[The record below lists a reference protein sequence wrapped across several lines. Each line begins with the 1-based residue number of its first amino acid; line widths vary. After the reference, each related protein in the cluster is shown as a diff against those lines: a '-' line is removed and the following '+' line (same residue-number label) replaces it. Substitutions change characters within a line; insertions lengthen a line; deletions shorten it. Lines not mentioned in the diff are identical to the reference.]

1 VTDFVKLADALRA
14 DPQWGPVVRRYARSF
29 RAGGAKMGEVA
40 RAAAQE
46 MAGKFR
52 TPSPEVITVAKLAI
66 LREAMR

>member
-1 VTDFVKLADALRA
+1 MCTGCNGTALAA
-14 DPQWGPVVRRYARSF
+14 
-29 RAGGAKMGEVA
+29 GAKMGEVA

-52 TPSPEVITVAKLAI
+52 TPSSEVITVAKLAI